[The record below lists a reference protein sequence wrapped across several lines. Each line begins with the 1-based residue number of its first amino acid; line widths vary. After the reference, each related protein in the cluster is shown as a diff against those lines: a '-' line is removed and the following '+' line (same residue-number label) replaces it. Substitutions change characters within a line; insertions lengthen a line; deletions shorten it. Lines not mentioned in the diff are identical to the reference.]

1 MQGLPLISAVLVYLC
16 VFIRFYA
23 VFKPYNK
30 LFICQMIFFIY
41 EYHSGY
47 AKI

>member
-1 MQGLPLISAVLVYLC
+1 MQGLVNFGSPC

-30 LFICQMIFFIY
+30 LFICQMIFFVY